1 MVANLIEKNDTTA
14 GSGSE
19 PKLSLV
25 RIKVDYSVFLTIH
38 PQRFGQKYVEKT
50 MLEVPENSTQ
60 MSLINTLSKLWFRK
74 NMQVLPLDNLDTA
87 IHVFVNKADNMAFH
101 SCLQKNTEEAIVEIL
116 TLKNEANG
124 EQGCSFYQRTRPCRG
139 SGVVRMMVVRLKYGR

>member
-38 PQRFGQKYVEKT
+38 PQRFGQKYVEK
-50 MLEVPENSTQ
+50 VANP
-60 MSLINTLSKLWFRK
+60 
-74 NMQVLPLDNLDTA
+74 QV
-87 IHVFVNKADNMAFH
+87 IVVF
-101 SCLQKNTEEAIVEIL
+101 
-116 TLKNEANG
+116 
-124 EQGCSFYQRTRPCRG
+124 
-139 SGVVRMMVVRLKYGR
+139 